1 MKKRKAK
8 AAPRGKRIM
17 KSDPIFA
24 AIAEHH
30 RLEKIWCDH
39 CHKLDVAQY
48 KARKKYGQRPWSLI
62 AWRNYSAIGGGE
74 IDNARKE
81 FLQGG
86 VNRNL
91 INKEYRDAKARERAA
106 ERAGK
111 AWDRRTS
118 TAQCHELV
126 ERATAA
132 KRRADDRMAKTRPT
146 TPAGAAVMLA
156 YLRSDM
162 KDGKVFWHDIAL
174 ATLVSTLKAWGKG
187 GRDAI

>member
-111 AWDRRTS
+111 AWDRRTG
-118 TAQCHELV
+118 TAAQCREL

-132 KRRADDRMAKTRPT
+132 QSPTFATFAKVPARSRSAMASGLQSTCSGH
-146 TPAGAAVMLA
+146 A
-156 YLRSDM
+156 RS
-162 KDGKVFWHDIAL
+162 AE
-174 ATLVSTLKAWGKG
+174 
-187 GRDAI
+187 